1 MNTPIRLTCPMAR
14 PKDAPPT
21 REQLDGLTFPA
32 ILLEREHSGHF
43 RARILDSESDLFYL
57 ADDRLEQVEAN
68 HGELYTIQ
76 DGVRLIS
83 SGELYRWIAHDLNSA
98 TIWSRSAYQAASA
111 DELVGQSSALFRAA
125 DELGWETIE
134 S

>member
-32 ILLEREHSGHF
+32 ILLEREHSGYF
-43 RARILDSESDLFYL
+43 RARILDSESDLFAL

-68 HGELYTIQ
+68 HGELYTVE

-83 SGELYRWIAHDLNSA
+83 SGELYRWVAHDLNSA
-98 TIWSRSAYQAASA
+98 YLWPRSAYEAASA

-125 DELGWETIE
+125 DELGWERMQ

>member
-1 MNTPIRLTCPMAR
+1 MSTPVKLTCPMAE
-14 PKDAPPT
+14 PNDAPLT

-43 RARILDSESDLFYL
+43 CARILDSESDLFYL
-57 ADDRLEQVEAN
+57 ADDRLARVEAV
-68 HGELYTIQ
+68 HGELYTVE

-83 SGELYRWIAHDLNSA
+83 SGELYRWVAFDLHSA
-98 TIWSRSAYQAASA
+98 YLWSRSAYQAASA

-125 DELGWETIE
+125 DELGWETTRG
-134 S
+134 

>member
-1 MNTPIRLTCPMAR
+1 MNTPIRLTCPMSR
-14 PKDAPPT
+14 PKDAAPT

-57 ADDRLEQVEAN
+57 ADDRLAQVEAVQ
-68 HGELYTIQ
+68 GELYTMQ

-83 SGELYRWIAHDLNSA
+83 CGELYRWVAHDLNSA
-98 TIWSRSAYQAASA
+98 YIWSRSAYEAASA
-111 DELVGQSSALFRAA
+111 DKFVVPCPALFRAA
-125 DELGWETIE
+125 NELGWEAT
-134 S
+134 